1 MRLRSFV
8 LAALMVV
15 LGGLGGITRAQYA
28 PMGGP
33 GGPYAMA
40 GGGYMPSPGM
50 PGPSPYAPPAFAP
63 ASYAGIGG
71 PAPMGPMSAPPSMA
85 PMSMGPMMGPMGSSP
100 GMEIGPGGGGGDY
113 CPPGY
118 GPDGWTNHYFA
129 FGEFLYLQPRGAEVA
144 YAVPISSAAAAGGT
158 AVQQGNVRVADL
170 DYAP

>member
-63 ASYAGIGG
+63 AAYAGIGG
-71 PAPMGPMSAPPSMA
+71 PAPMGGMGGAPMMA
-85 PMSMGPMMGPMGSSP
+85 PMDIQGAMNSQ
-100 GMEIGPGGGGGDY
+100 GGGGGY
-113 CPPGY
+113 CDPG
-118 GPDGWTNHYFA
+118 GCGCGWTNHYFA
-129 FGEFLYLQPRGAEVA
+129 FGEFLYLRPRNAEVA
-144 YAVPISSAAAAGGT
+144 YAVP
-158 AVQQGNVRVADL
+158 V
-170 DYAP
+170 